1 MNIEE
6 LLQLPQYSLP
16 QAEKEHVLLQ
26 SLEELSR
33 HHRERSPEYN
43 RLVSIMFPEARPASL
58 ADLPYLPVGLFKEH
72 PLASIPQSEVF
83 RTLQSSGTTGQQP
96 SRILLDRE
104 TAQLQTQALA
114 RIMTHVLG
122 PRRLPMILVE
132 SSGLVR
138 DRRQFNARAAGLLG
152 MMNFGRDH
160 FYALDENLDL
170 DVEGLQVVPAEV
182 GKGAVSDFRLHVP
195 GLEPLLLGF
204 GWFRTGSFPRGTLI
218 HSGGWKKLQEQAVT
232 APVFREKFQQACGL
246 TRIYNFYGMVE
257 QVGSIFLEGE
267 DGYLYPPNFADVIIR
282 DPITLEEL
290 PPGQT
295 GVIEVLSVL
304 PRSYPGHCLLT
315 EDLGVVHGIDSMLVA
330 ERVKLFLSLDAFRR
344 LNFGVVAMSS
354 LHRFSDG
361 SGNAPAEAGILAAER
376 SAELARSG
384 SDVRS
389 VLGICDLC
397 LRRAFPANYARA
409 CCAGLSRTALA
420 GILDQ
425 TD

>member
-16 QAEKEHVLLQ
+16 QAEKERVLLQ

-43 RLVSIMFPEARPASL
+43 RLVSIMFPDERRASL

-83 RTLQSSGTTGQQP
+83 KTLQSSGTTGQQP

-170 DVEGLQVVPAEV
+170 DVEGLKAFLQKW
-182 GKGAVSDFRLHVP
+182 GKEPFLIFGFTFLVWSRFYSALVDS
-195 GLEPLLLGF
+195 GLDLSQGILV
-204 GWFRTGSFPRGTLI
+204 
-218 HSGGWKKLQEQAVT
+218 HSGGWKKLQEQAVS
-232 APVFREKFQQACGL
+232 C
-246 TRIYNFYGMVE
+246 
-257 QVGSIFLEGE
+257 
-267 DGYLYPPNFADVIIR
+267 AD
-282 DPITLEEL
+282 
-290 PPGQT
+290 
-295 GVIEVLSVL
+295 L
-304 PRSYPGHCLLT
+304 PRKVPARPAGS
-315 EDLGVVHGIDSMLVA
+315 
-330 ERVKLFLSLDAFRR
+330 RVFTTSTAW
-344 LNFGVVAMSS
+344 SS
-354 LHRFSDG
+354 R
-361 SGNAPAEAGILAAER
+361 
-376 SAELARSG
+376 
-384 SDVRS
+384 
-389 VLGICDLC
+389 
-397 LRRAFPANYARA
+397 
-409 CCAGLSRTALA
+409 
-420 GILDQ
+420 
-425 TD
+425 